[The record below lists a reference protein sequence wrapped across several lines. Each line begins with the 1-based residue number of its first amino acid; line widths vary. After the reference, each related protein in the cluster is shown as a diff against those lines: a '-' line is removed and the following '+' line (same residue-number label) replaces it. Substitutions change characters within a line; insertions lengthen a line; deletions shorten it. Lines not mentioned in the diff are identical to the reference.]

1 MNTDLVFAGLL
12 TVIVIGL
19 VVENFVFRRLERRT
33 VLRWGM
39 SASH

>member
-12 TVIVIGL
+12 TVIVIGRA
-19 VVENFVFRRLERRT
+19 VENFVVRWLERRT